1 MSASTSARS
10 EVSRPDS
17 AAPLEKSG
25 APPARAFALGG
36 WHGWVTADPG
46 PGAGGGLAAGDGGDD
61 GLRAAI
67 ARVTDAGQATRT
79 LHWGRNYLYL
89 TTLSTAAG
97 PLPVA
102 VKQFEAGGWR
112 QRAKRRLAGSK
123 AARSWHVARALLD
136 AGLRTPEP
144 VLLVEPDDPE
154 RASYYACRH
163 LEDALEARYLL
174 RAVNAGT
181 AAETF
186 PEADVDAFLVALGRT
201 ARRLHDAGFWH
212 RDFSSGNVL
221 IRWRGDGVPPDLYLL
236 DLNRTRVGRR
246 PTLSERS
253 RDLARMMIHR
263 PADQRRFLDAYWSAP
278 GGETLPAG
286 AERGSASAARV
297 ALYKLYHHG
306 WRFKNEAKKAIRGKL
321 HGITQTA
328 KDLVLPRGTHAHI
341 PEAPEGAATRDKVVW
356 DELSDQP
363 HLHAGKLEKH
373 LARARDAGAYLA
385 QARVTAAA
393 LPRVW
398 RRYRQLEAARY
409 REPVP
414 FAGAGVA
421 LRPWP
426 EDPEGLL
433 SAVADLG
440 VEHLLLRLH
449 PWQEDHR
456 DEEELARALTQ
467 RFPDRDLV
475 FTLPQSRDLVRDPG
489 RWRGAVEELAE
500 RFTPYGG
507 TFVVGQAVNRS
518 KWGVWNA
525 GEYRELAATAAKVL
539 RRHPGVR
546 VFGPGVIDFEPLAT
560 VGMVNYPGLP
570 RLDGLA
576 SLLYVDR
583 RGAPEA
589 RQMGFDAAD
598 KATLLQAVADTA
610 GHLAAEPGGGGEN
623 APVPSWVTEVNWPL
637 REGPHSPA
645 GKLVAVDEEAQA
657 DYLVRYYLAVL
668 ATGHAQRVY
677 WWRMMARGYGL
688 ICPEEG
694 VDGRALRRRPAFRA
708 MGHMLA
714 RLGGSLCEGP
724 VPDLPEAVRAYRYR
738 HPDGSSTVAAW
749 TVNASGPTRIALPVT
764 AAHDRDGAALPVDG
778 LPLIGPSPLYLE
790 TRD

>member
-1 MSASTSARS
+1 M
-10 EVSRPDS
+10 P
-17 AAPLEKSG
+17 EK
-25 APPARAFALGG
+25 PRAFSTGEY
-36 WHGWVTADPG
+36 HGWVAADVEP
-46 PGAGGGLAAGDGGDD
+46 AAGVG
-61 GLRAAI
+61 AAV
-67 ARVTDAGQATRT
+67 ARVTDAGQATKT

-89 TTLSTAAG
+89 TTLATTDG

-123 AARSWHVARALLD
+123 AAKSWHVARALLD
-136 AGLRTPEP
+136 AGLMTPEP

-154 RASYYACRH
+154 KASYYACRH
-163 LEDALEARYLL
+163 LDDTLEARYLL

-221 IRWRGDGVPPDLYLL
+221 IRWRGDGEPPDLYLL
-236 DLNRTRVGRR
+236 DLNRTRVGRW

-263 PADQRRFLDAYWSAP
+263 PADQRRFLDAYWGAP
-278 GGETLPAG
+278 AGEALPAG
-286 AERGSASAARV
+286 AERGSASAPKV

-306 WRFKNEAKKAIRGKL
+306 WRFKNEAKKWVRGKL

-398 RRYRQLEAARY
+398 RQYRRLEAARY
-409 REPVP
+409 RQPVP

-426 EDPEGLL
+426 EDPEALL
-433 SAVADLG
+433 AAVSDLG
-440 VEHLLLRLH
+440 AEHLLLRLH
-449 PWQEDHR
+449 PWQDDHR
-456 DEEELARALTQ
+456 HEEELARSLAE
-467 RFPDRDLV
+467 RFPERDLV
-475 FTLPQSRDLVRDPG
+475 FTLPQNRDLVRDPG
-489 RWRGAVEELAE
+489 CWRGAVEELAE
-500 RFTPYGG
+500 RFTPYGT

-525 GEYRELAATAAKVL
+525 GEYRELAASAAEIL

-560 VGMVNYPGLP
+560 VGMVNYPDLP

-598 KATLLQAVADTA
+598 KATLLQAIADTA
-610 GHLAAEPGGGGEN
+610 GHVGAEPLAGEPGGTGGNGRPE
-623 APVPSWVTEVNWPL
+623 SWITEVNWPL

-657 DYLVRYYLAVL
+657 DYLVRYYLEVL

-677 WWRMMARGYGL
+677 WWRMVARGYGL
-688 ICPEEG
+688 VCPEEG
-694 VDGRALRRRPAFRA
+694 VDGRVLRRRPAFRA
-708 MGHMLA
+708 MAHMLA
-714 RLGGSLCEGP
+714 RLGGSQCEGP
-724 VPDLPEAVRAYRYR
+724 VPDLPDAVRAYRYR
-738 HPDGSSTVAAW
+738 YPDGTATVAAW
-749 TVNASGPTRIALPVT
+749 TVGEARGDGGHTRIALPGEV
-764 AAHDRDGAALPVDG
+764 AGAHDRDGTTVPVDG
-778 LPLIGPSPLYLE
+778 LPLVGPRPVYLDLKGSA
-790 TRD
+790 TNG